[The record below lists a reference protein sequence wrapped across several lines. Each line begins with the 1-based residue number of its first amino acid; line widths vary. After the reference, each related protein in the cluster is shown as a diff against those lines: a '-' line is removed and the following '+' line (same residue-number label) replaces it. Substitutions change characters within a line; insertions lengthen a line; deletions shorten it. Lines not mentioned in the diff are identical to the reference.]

1 MRVRLRIE
9 SLAIEGLDLQPHQEP
24 ALRAALSAE
33 LAGLFASG
41 ESFPEGDNPRLTAW
55 MPGAAASQPELL
67 GRQIG
72 RAVHGSV
79 PRHAQ

>member
-33 LAGLFASG
+33 LARLFASG
-41 ESFPEGDNPRLTAW
+41 EGFRGSHTRRLTAR
-55 MPGAAASQPELL
+55 MQDAADSRPERL
-67 GRQIG
+67 GQQIG

-79 PRHAQ
+79 TDHAQ

>member
-24 ALRAALSAE
+24 ALRAALSTE
-33 LAGLFASG
+33 LARLFASG
-41 ESFPEGDNPRLTAW
+41 ESFPESYNPRLTAR
-55 MPGAAASQPELL
+55 MPDAAANRPEPL

-72 RAVHGSV
+72 RTVHGSV

>member
-1 MRVRLRIE
+1 MKISLRIE

-33 LAGLFASG
+33 LAQLFASG
-41 ESFPEGDNPRLTAW
+41 ERFPESYNPRLTTRIQD
-55 MPGAAASQPELL
+55 AADSRPEPL

-72 RAVHGSV
+72 RAVHRSV